1 MVLCRGF
8 DAHAGWLVFYTDR
21 ESAKGRALAK
31 TPRAA
36 LVFHWDALERQARI
50 EGPVTLAP
58 DADSDAYWLS
68 RPPDARIAAAASEQS
83 RPIASRAAFLQKIEE
98 TAARFAGDAPRPPRW
113 GGYRVWAERVELWV
127 GQPARAH
134 DRAAWTRALARA
146 GAGPRRGSSPDGVV
160 QSYTRG
166 GPHAERRISRAVRR
180 GLERARR
187 GRTHDVHG
195 GGLRLR
201 DHRRPGGVRQ
211 ALRGA
216 RARARSVRARVQ
228 VVPGRPL
235 RRRAPLRRG
244 RPGLL

>member
-1 MVLCRGF
+1 MKPPLPEPLPESPLELLGGWMEEAFAAIRNGHAMTLATVEPDGRPAARMVLCRGF

-31 TPRAA
+31 SPRAA

-58 DADSDAYWLS
+58 DADSDAYWLA

-146 GAGPRRGSSPDGVV
+146 GEG
-160 QSYTRG
+160 YRG
-166 GPHAERRISRAVRR
+166 GPWTA
-180 GLERARR
+180 
-187 GRTHDVHG
+187 T
-195 GGLRLR
+195 RLQ
-201 DHRRPGGVRQ
+201 P
-211 ALRGA
+211 
-216 RARARSVRARVQ
+216 
-228 VVPGRPL
+228 
-235 RRRAPLRRG
+235 
-244 RPGLL
+244 